1 MSIDITKV
9 ESILAASGRGKGV
22 LIPILQAVQNEFGY
36 VPREAVDC
44 VAETLDVFPVDIY
57 GILTFYSQFYLEP
70 RGRYT
75 IRVCQGTACHV
86 MGSKEV
92 LDHFSRQLGIE
103 DGGTTEDGVF
113 SLERVAC
120 LGCCGMAP
128 VVAVGEEFY
137 GAVDMTKADE
147 LIATWRAKAEESE

>member
-1 MSIDITKV
+1 MSIDISKV

-44 VAETLDVFPVDIY
+44 VAETLGVFPVDIY
-57 GILTFYSQFYLEP
+57 GILTFYSQFYLIP
-70 RGRYT
+70 RGRFT

-92 LDHFSRQLGIE
+92 LDYFSRQLGIA
-103 DGGTTEDGVF
+103 DGGTTDDGLF

-128 VVAVGEEFY
+128 VVAVGEDFF
-137 GAVDMTKADE
+137 GGVDVAQADG
-147 LIATWRAKAEESE
+147 LIATYRKKAEESE